1 MIKVIAMLK
10 RKSGLTIQEFSQYW
24 RDKHAPLASRMIP
37 GEVASEQTRYVQNYA
52 VEMSGGGDPSFDG
65 IAEICFN
72 DLESFRKWNDWYFSD
87 DAKPLRDDEDN
98 FMDKSKRVIVI
109 AEENVITGS

>member
-52 VEMSGGGDPSFDG
+52 VKMSGGGDLSFDG